1 MNRSRYG
8 TKSRTTMD
16 AAASKRDFGSFHSS
30 NVEEL
35 LRLPEEVYQPPKI
48 PVDLPSFSSS
58 DLKFGREAK
67 EAHFHLSASWTF
79 INHGAFGAVLK
90 EALAAA
96 AVWQVYCE
104 RQPLRFLDRELL
116 PLLAFTT
123 RRLADFIDATPS
135 ELALV
140 PNVTTGI
147 NSVIRS
153 VCKTFSPQDSVLIF
167 NTTYGAVKKLVRT
180 VSEEVGFSVH
190 ELVIHFPLHSHSQ
203 ILETLESGLREHE
216 SVKLVIADHISSNY
230 GIIFPVKVGS
240 EHNTLPLLYLT
251 VCRRWRHSVILEGL
265 KFLWTGLMLL
275 ALYQSACVI

>member
-35 LRLPEEVYQPPKI
+35 LRLPEASSAPHAALCLSSPALFVCLLHVQEVYQPPKI

-203 ILETLESGLREHE
+203 VRAQH
-216 SVKLVIADHISSNY
+216 
-230 GIIFPVKVGS
+230 
-240 EHNTLPLLYLT
+240 
-251 VCRRWRHSVILEGL
+251 CVILGGVFAPADIGDTREWIEG
-265 KFLWTGLMLL
+265 TRVCETS
-275 ALYQSACVI
+275 YC